1 MQRGHCARACHLFHL
16 EQAMGAAIVLVWL
29 CALPRPWSIAR
40 PCWMSFRPGACG
52 QRPQAR
58 AWVGVLLPLASARR
72 QALPDSSRPCPWA
85 PAASWPRS
93 SPWQRRRPPHLCH
106 AANWLFPKCAAQG
119 GVSGHGFTRGKAQ
132 EFPQGQGI
140 ANCAGRCRAQS
151 RCPETADHEHAERA
165 ARRDGPAAR
174 FFDGE

>member
-58 AWVGVLLPLASARR
+58 AWVSVLLPLASARR

-85 PAASWPRS
+85 PAASWPHS
-93 SPWQRRRPPHLCH
+93 PPWQRRRSLIF
-106 AANWLFPKCAAQG
+106 AIQQTGFFQNAQHKDKHFVMDFQRQTLTNTAQR
-119 GVSGHGFTRGKAQ
+119 GVVRHGFTRG
-132 EFPQGQGI
+132 QGPRI
-140 ANCAGRCRAQS
+140 PAGTGHRELRQQMPRPESMPRNS
-151 RCPETADHEHAERA
+151 RS
-165 ARRDGPAAR
+165 
-174 FFDGE
+174 